1 MNALLRL
8 HALSTRFD
16 SLLTDWGGSLLALAI
31 RLYVGWQFL
40 KSGMTKIADW
50 DSTLFL
56 FRDEYSVPVL
66 PAEVASVGGTL
77 GELILPLLLF
87 VGLLSRPA
95 ALGLFVVNLVAVISY
110 PALFEF
116 SCPAAINDHLTW
128 GALLLVIVA
137 FGPGKV
143 SLDAWL
149 ARAK

>member
-66 PAEVASVGGTL
+66 PPEVAAVGGTL

-87 VGLLSRPA
+87 IGLLSRPA

-110 PALFEF
+110 PALVRVLL
-116 SCPAAINDHLTW
+116 SGGHQRPSHLGSAALGDRRVWT
-128 GALLLVIVA
+128 GKGVA
-137 FGPGKV
+137 GR
-143 SLDAWL
+143 L
-149 ARAK
+149 AR